1 MTYSALNHL
10 VRTAP
15 RPGNRI
21 FFRGAGPV
29 ESFDLED
36 LYAMSGRVAARLR
49 EHGLRRGDRIGIVA
63 ANSLEW
69 VLLDLAALRLG
80 VVTAGFEAGKFS
92 PGRELLERYALTL
105 LFTDA
110 ADAVDRGAG
119 VLSVREARAAAL
131 AAVPVG
137 DGRPTHEA
145 LPDVAYG
152 PGDVTTLKFTSGS
165 TGLPKGLA
173 ATAGS
178 IDSSLRAVQ
187 EMFAHGP
194 GDELFVFLPLSLLQ
208 QRYWVYSALCFG
220 HDITISTYGAAFA
233 ALRQARPTVVM
244 GVPAFYELA
253 KRHIEARAD
262 RAAADTRDPAT
273 ALRDAARRLFGDRV
287 RYLWTGSAPAGTS
300 MLTFFAACGLPV
312 YEGYGMNETCIVSK
326 NHPGAHRQGSVGQ
339 VVSGKEV
346 LVDADGSITV
356 RSAFPVGLG
365 YSYAEAGV
373 SEQVFAPDGA
383 VRTGDVGY
391 LDEDGFLFITGRA
404 DDVIALKNGRN
415 IAVRPIEDRMRLSP
429 AIEECVVFG
438 AGGTELVA
446 VVSAADDVPDEAAI
460 AAQVRA
466 ANGLGS
472 RYERISRVIIAPER
486 FTIAGGL
493 LSSQYKP
500 LRPRIRTAFRA
511 EIEAPWAGIP
521 A

>member
-1 MTYSALNHL
+1 MTYSALNQL
-10 VRTAP
+10 VTAAP

-21 FFRGAGPV
+21 TFRGAGPT
-29 ESFDLED
+29 ESFALEE
-36 LYAMSGRVAARLR
+36 LYAMAGRVASRLR
-49 EHGLRRGDRIGIVA
+49 GRGLRPGDRIGIVA

-80 VVTAGFEAGKFS
+80 VMTAGFEAGKFP
-92 PGRELLERYALTL
+92 PGRDLMERYGLTL
-105 LFTDA
+105 LFTDE
-110 ADAVDRGAG
+110 ADAVAPGAG
-119 VLSVREARAAAL
+119 VLSVGEARAWAAP
-131 AAVPVG
+131 A
-137 DGRPTHEA
+137 DGCPAEE
-145 LPDVAYG
+145 LPAVAYG
-152 PGDVTTLKFTSGS
+152 PGDATTLKFTSGS
-165 TGLPKGLA
+165 TGRPKGLA

-220 HDITISTYGAAFA
+220 HDLTVSTYGSAFA
-233 ALRQARPTVVM
+233 ALRRARPTVVM

-253 KRHIEARAD
+253 KRHIEARAA
-262 RAAADTRDPAT
+262 RAGAGTPDPDT
-273 ALRDAARRLFGDRV
+273 ALRNAARQLFGDRI
-287 RYLWTGSAPAGTS
+287 RYLWTGSAPAGTA
-300 MLTFFAACGLPV
+300 MPAFFSACGLPV

-326 NHPGAHRQGSVGQ
+326 NHPGAHREGSVGR
-339 VVSGKEV
+339 VVPGKEV
-346 LVDADGSITV
+346 LVDADGNIGV

-365 YSYAEAGV
+365 YSYAEPGS
-373 SEQVFAPDGA
+373 SEQVFAPDGT

-391 LDEDGFLFITGRA
+391 LDEDGFLYITGRA
-404 DDVIALKNGRN
+404 DDVVALENGRN

-438 AGGTELVA
+438 AGGAQLVA

-460 AAQVRA
+460 TAQVRA
-466 ANGLGS
+466 ANELGA
-472 RYERISRVIIAPER
+472 RHERISRIIIAPQR

-511 EIEAPWAGIP
+511 EIESPRAGI
-521 A
+521 AA